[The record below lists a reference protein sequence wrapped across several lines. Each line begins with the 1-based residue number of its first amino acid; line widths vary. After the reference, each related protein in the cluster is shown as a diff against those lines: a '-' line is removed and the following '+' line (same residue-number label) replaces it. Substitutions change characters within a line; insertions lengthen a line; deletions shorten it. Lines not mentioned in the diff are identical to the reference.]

1 MDRHDDAAQGDT
13 TAKLPGFTGASGLP
27 SNDDAMETLRA
38 KRHDGHGNEEA
49 VGSGHIK
56 KDNHKG
62 LPDGLADGHE
72 NGHVNGVNGNG
83 HNGHDGHDI
92 YNSYSSIGSGDRS
105 HFLGGEHRYSTLGP
119 NMVGNNLV

>member
-27 SNDDAMETLRA
+27 SNQDAKETLRA
-38 KRHDGHGNEEA
+38 KRQDGHGNGEA

-56 KDNHKG
+56 QDNHKG
-62 LPDGLADGHE
+62 LPDGRE

-83 HNGHDGHDI
+83 HDGHDGRDI
-92 YNSYSSIGSGDRS
+92 YSSYSSIGSGDRS
-105 HFLGGEHRYSTLGP
+105 HFLGGEHRYSNLGP
-119 NMVGNNLV
+119 GMVGNNLV